1 MLYQWVKV
9 GRSGEQSFSRKGAG
23 GLLIGTY
30 SQKLDEKGRL
40 NFPVRFRDEMGDQF
54 YVTCWL
60 DECLIAL
67 PAARFE
73 QIFARLTESGMV
85 KNRGLRRMLYAG
97 AVEAVPDKQ
106 GRILL
111 PPPLREHAGLD
122 KEVVVIGVGDCVE
135 LWDPARWKA
144 MQDSMRSGDSAAA
157 MEELDL

>member
-1 MLYQWVKV
+1 M
-9 GRSGEQSFSRKGAG
+9 
-23 GLLIGTY
+23 LIGTY

-40 NFPVRFRDEMGDQF
+40 NFPVRFRDEMGGQF

-111 PPPLREHAGLD
+111 PAELRAYAGLEKD
-122 KEVVVIGVGDCVE
+122 VTIIGNRNHAEIWATEV
-135 LWDPARWKA
+135 WNAR
-144 MQDSMRSGDSAAA
+144 RAAVTNDQRA
-157 MEELDL
+157 ERLRKLHL